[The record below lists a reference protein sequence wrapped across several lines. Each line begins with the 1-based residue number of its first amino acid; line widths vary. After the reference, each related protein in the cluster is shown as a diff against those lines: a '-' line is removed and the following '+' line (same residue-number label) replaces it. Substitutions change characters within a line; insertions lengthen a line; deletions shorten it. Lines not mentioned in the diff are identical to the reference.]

1 MVGVGKYVSMIS
13 SHFFRSQQKLVLVEG
28 GVIGGVAINKTQNPL
43 YKPCSCLDSGAGKRR
58 HEDESAARGAAPA

>member
-13 SHFFRSQQKLVLVEG
+13 SHFFRSQQKLVLVD
-28 GVIGGVAINKTQNPL
+28 GVIGAVAINKTQNPL